1 MYNFLSLLIGVLIT
15 IMIAF
20 NGELSN
26 KLGNYSALVIIHLV
40 GFLIILLI
48 LLFKKIK
55 LSFRN
60 GLPIY
65 LYSAGA
71 ISVFTVMF
79 NNLSYVALGVSLPVA
94 LGLLGQLLTSLAFDH
109 YGFLGVKKIKFN
121 KKKFIGLFII
131 SIGISIMTFF

>member
-40 GFLIILLI
+40 GFLIVLLI
-48 LLFKKIK
+48 LLSKKIK
-55 LSFRN
+55 ISFKN

-79 NNLSYVALGVSLPVA
+79 NNLSYTALGVSIPVA

-109 YGFLGVKKIKFN
+109 YGFLGVKK
-121 KKKFIGLFII
+121 
-131 SIGISIMTFF
+131 